1 MSDPQLFFSLKN
13 QIISRKDDFKVVADS
28 INYLY
33 AHFDFET
40 DEWVRQG
47 IITAVFK
54 SGDKAYEVILD
65 EEYNCLVP
73 HEVLNGDQKYIYVS
87 CYAGALVTTNVASVF
102 VMESGYYDNMES
114 STAPTP
120 SVYAQLTR
128 RLQEIQDAINDPH
141 RDVDGGS
148 LENPGFYEKS
158 VDGGTFEDWGK
169 Q

>member
-1 MSDPQLFFSLKN
+1 MSDAQLNFSLKN
-13 QIISRKDDFKVVADS
+13 QIIRRTDDFKVVADS

-40 DEWVRQG
+40 DEWVKQG

-54 SGDKAYEVILD
+54 SGSKAYEVILD

-114 STAPTP
+114 STPPTP
-120 SVYAQLTR
+120 SVYAQLTD
-128 RLQEIQDAINDPH
+128 RLQDIQDSIEDPNF
-141 RDVDGGS
+141 DVDGGNFVS
-148 LENPGFYEKS
+148 YGYCERN
-158 VDGGTFEDWGK
+158 VDGGLFDEWD
-169 Q
+169 